1 MNHRNIDPPSHGV
14 QIILKSRVQTVL
26 LLVCLAMVRGLYGQ
40 ATQDSTLSLQGF
52 SGVLNTPNAHVQ
64 QEGTFAVLYS
74 NQKDLSSN
82 QNDSLPGDG
91 LPTKEDSYLFS
102 VGLFRFAEVG
112 GRLTNTET
120 DLGLNNTRHLSTT
133 LKLSSASWTS
143 RFRFSPAVAVGLED
157 VGGQTHYLDTK
168 YLVGSADPAGWLRL
182 SAGYGGG
189 PDRMKGPFAGM
200 ELRAHNWVT
209 LLGDY
214 DTVKTNVGVRLNA
227 PPLPHFP
234 ARLTAT
240 ITKPLQ
246 HNQDLAI
253 GVGLIVPFDLN
264 RATRHRAVTYGNPP
278 AQTTLWGALTWKR
291 VQRPAP
297 TPSSQSNTWH
307 PAMPPYHPTQSITVM
322 PAVESSSQSAMLIPQ
337 PPAMPPYRGTKARPA
352 IPAATPSSQSNLG
365 EPGCLV
371 LLRDRLIQDGFV
383 NVRVGL
389 QGETLVVEYENIRYN
404 HNELDAIGVVA
415 GIVSQTAGEG
425 AEQLR
430 LVVRR
435 KGLALLEIGAPLEP
449 LRKWLQRSVPTNAPE
464 FTVTQRVTNNDGV
477 RFLAGGDNPGR
488 LKLSVMVYPSV
499 TTLVGT
505 EYGVFDYQLS
515 IRPELQLPLWR
526 GATAVARMDLPVAWS
541 GNLDSGRIYA
551 AYHTPAQVDRLMFF
565 QALPLAPG
573 LVANLGAGKILT
585 TDYGM
590 LNEVSWT
597 VGNGMNR
604 FKAIQ
609 SWGRDTGST
618 RTVLLGSYRLFLA
631 RRDLAFE
638 AILGRFYG
646 QDTGS
651 LLSMQRFFGDSAV
664 SLYFKDTVTPTDQ
677 KRWLQAGIQF
687 EFPLTPRRDM
697 KAKPIQIR
705 GNEDWLYAQETGVAS
720 SAGQSANYVE
730 PDLATVPAPTQDL
743 ALYYYDRERLN
754 SDYILSHT
762 ERIWEAW
769 WFFRGRL

>member
-291 VQRPAP
+291 VQQHLA
-297 TPSSQSNTWH
+297 SGD
-307 PAMPPYHPTQSITVM
+307 AAVPP
-322 PAVESSSQSAMLIPQ
+322 
-337 PPAMPPYRGTKARPA
+337 
-352 IPAATPSSQSNLG
+352 
-365 EPGCLV
+365 
-371 LLRDRLIQDGFV
+371 
-383 NVRVGL
+383 
-389 QGETLVVEYENIRYN
+389 
-404 HNELDAIGVVA
+404 DAIHHRYACGRVKLPERHVDTAASGDAAVQGDKSPSGDTGGNAELPEQPWGTGLPGVAA
-415 GIVSQTAGEG
+415 G
-425 AEQLR
+425 
-430 LVVRR
+430 
-435 KGLALLEIGAPLEP
+435 PP
-449 LRKWLQRSVPTNAPE
+449 
-464 FTVTQRVTNNDGV
+464 D
-477 RFLAGGDNPGR
+477 PGR
-488 LKLSVMVYPSV
+488 LRQCE
-499 TTLVGT
+499 G
-505 EYGVFDYQLS
+505 
-515 IRPELQLPLWR
+515 
-526 GATAVARMDLPVAWS
+526 GAAR
-541 GNLDSGRIYA
+541 
-551 AYHTPAQVDRLMFF
+551 
-565 QALPLAPG
+565 
-573 LVANLGAGKILT
+573 
-585 TDYGM
+585 
-590 LNEVSWT
+590 
-597 VGNGMNR
+597 
-604 FKAIQ
+604 
-609 SWGRDTGST
+609 
-618 RTVLLGSYRLFLA
+618 
-631 RRDLAFE
+631 
-638 AILGRFYG
+638 
-646 QDTGS
+646 
-651 LLSMQRFFGDSAV
+651 
-664 SLYFKDTVTPTDQ
+664 
-677 KRWLQAGIQF
+677 
-687 EFPLTPRRDM
+687 
-697 KAKPIQIR
+697 
-705 GNEDWLYAQETGVAS
+705 
-720 SAGQSANYVE
+720 
-730 PDLATVPAPTQDL
+730 
-743 ALYYYDRERLN
+743 
-754 SDYILSHT
+754 
-762 ERIWEAW
+762 
-769 WFFRGRL
+769 